1 MKIVEGEQELIT
13 VGITSYN
20 AADTIERAVNSAL
33 GQTWGTLEIVIVDDA
48 SSDGTA
54 RVLKGIANKHNNVRV
69 YVNEKNSGVAASRN
83 QILKEAKGTFVV
95 FFDDDD
101 LSLPNRITEQY
112 KRISDYEQNFAN
124 GKPVVCHTARLQIY
138 PDGAKRCIK
147 TMGEMEG
154 RVAPNG
160 IAVADRILR
169 GKPLKDGY
177 GACPTCSQM
186 ARLSVYQKL
195 DGFDNNLR
203 RGEDTDFNIRLAVA
217 GGHFVGISAPLVSQ
231 TMTKTVDKHI
241 DEELR
246 NSLILLEKHKAIIDK
261 NGDYDFCYS
270 WIEAKYAF
278 LKYQFISFTFLLCK
292 LFFIHPIWTL
302 ERIVMAVPNI
312 NLNRAFSRFYLK
324 SQNNQHVSD
333 KKY

>member
-1 MKIVEGEQELIT
+1 MAIDKEEQELIT

-20 AADTIERAVNSAL
+20 AADLIERAVNSAL
-33 GQTWGTLEIVIVDDA
+33 EQTWRPIEIVIVDDV
-48 SSDGTA
+48 SSDGTV
-54 RVLKGIANKHNNVRV
+54 RVLKRLAKKHNNVRV
-69 YVNEKNSGVAASRN
+69 YVNEKNSGVSASRN
-83 QILKEAKGTFVV
+83 RILKEAKGTFVV

-112 KRISDYEQNFAN
+112 KRICDYEQNFAN

-138 PDGAKRCIK
+138 PDGEKRCVK
-147 TMGEMEG
+147 TMGEIEG

-177 GACPTCSQM
+177 GECPTCSQM

-195 DGFDNNLR
+195 DGFDKLFR

-217 GGHFVGISAPLVSQ
+217 GGHFVGISSPLVTQ

-246 NSLILLEKHKAIIDK
+246 NSLILLEKHKALMDERSDYE
-261 NGDYDFCYS
+261 GDALADVDCP
-270 WIEAKYAF
+270 
-278 LKYQFISFTFLLCK
+278 LCHR
-292 LFFIHPIWTL
+292 LHHGPDGRL
-302 ERIVMAVPNI
+302 ERT
-312 NLNRAFSRFYLK
+312 
-324 SQNNQHVSD
+324 
-333 KKY
+333 